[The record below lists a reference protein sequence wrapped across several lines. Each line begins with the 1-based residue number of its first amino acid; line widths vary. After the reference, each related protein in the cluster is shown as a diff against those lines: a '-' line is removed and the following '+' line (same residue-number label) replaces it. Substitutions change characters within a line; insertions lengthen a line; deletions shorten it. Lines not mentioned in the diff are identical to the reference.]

1 MGCGGV
7 NESMKKMNIAICD
20 DEASILSIVS
30 GAIETTLRRY
40 DIEAVTEIYE
50 SPKDLEHRMRE
61 IEFQLI
67 FLDID
72 MPQMNG
78 ITFARRVRK
87 TNSRTDI
94 IFISNR
100 EDLVFDA
107 LRVNPAGFIR
117 KKRFLE
123 DVSAV
128 LDQWMQNRKKDES
141 NILVADT
148 PEGEVSVP
156 LDKLLYIEGSGRNQ
170 YLHIA
175 ESEKPLRV
183 SYSMQ
188 TLEEQL
194 APLGFL
200 RVHKG
205 YIVNYRFI
213 RRLKEDAAVLTNGE
227 EIPMSRL
234 RVADVRSR
242 YLELMQAGENV
253 IL

>member
-1 MGCGGV
+1 
-7 NESMKKMNIAICD
+7 MKKMSIAICD
-20 DEASILSIVS
+20 DEAAVLSVVS
-30 GAIETTLRRY
+30 GAIATTLRKY

-50 SPKDLEHRMRE
+50 NPKNLENRMKE
-61 IEFQLI
+61 VEFQLI

-72 MPQMNG
+72 MPQMDG
-78 ITFARRVRK
+78 ITFAKRIRR
-87 TNSRTDI
+87 TNTHTDI

-100 EDLVFDA
+100 EERVFDA

-128 LDQWMQNRKKDES
+128 LDQWMQNRRKEAGS
-141 NILVADT
+141 VLVAQT
-148 PEGEVSVP
+148 AEGEISLP
-156 LDKLLYIEGSGRNQ
+156 ADKVLYIEGAGRHQ
-170 YLHIA
+170 EIHLA
-175 ESEKPLRV
+175 DSDKPITV

-188 TLEEQL
+188 ALEEQL
-194 APLGFL
+194 DPMGFL

-205 YIVNYRFI
+205 YLVNYRFI
-213 RRLKEDAAVLTNGE
+213 RRLTDTDAVLTNGE

-242 YLELMQAGENV
+242 YLELMQSGGNV
-253 IL
+253 IM